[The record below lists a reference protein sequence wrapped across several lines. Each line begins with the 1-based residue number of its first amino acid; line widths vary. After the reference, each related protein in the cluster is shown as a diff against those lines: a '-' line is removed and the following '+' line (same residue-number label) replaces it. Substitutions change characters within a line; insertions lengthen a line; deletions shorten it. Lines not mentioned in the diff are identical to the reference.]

1 MKFMLMLISLW
12 VFFACKS
19 KDPAD
24 TTVNELDTTAID
36 NTRTDKKDTVYTDPS
51 GISPKVYSNERFKDV
66 TVERTGDST
75 FVVRGKGQIFE
86 ANFNWVVEDGHD
98 ELKRGYTMTN
108 AGAPEWG
115 DFNFTITAAKRNPN
129 TTLHLILFESSAKDG
144 SRQYELPLLL
154 Y

>member
-1 MKFMLMLISLW
+1 MKILLAFSLLLL
-12 VFFACKS
+12 FACKS
-19 KDPAD
+19 KDSAD
-24 TTVNELDTTAID
+24 VTITEKDTVAID
-36 NTRTDKKDTVYTDPS
+36 NTRTEKEDTVYTDPS
-51 GISPKVYSNERFKDV
+51 GISPKVYSNQRFKDV

-115 DFNFTITAAKRNPN
+115 DFNFTITAAKRDPN
-129 TTLHLILFESSAKDG
+129 TTLHLILFESSA
-144 SRQYELPLLL
+144 
-154 Y
+154 